1 VRWVGKKAGQLQP
14 SARKLRTLSGVEVLP
29 CPALRDCF
37 FGIYTEPAEASKEKE
52 RRKIEDNFLR
62 AD

>member
-1 VRWVGKKAGQLQP
+1 
-14 SARKLRTLSGVEVLP
+14 VLP